1 MRARSLRGGDYQTWL
16 ATELGL
22 FGLLACGSV
31 ALATSGALQTAYEL
45 PELRLVIRTTVMLAG
60 FVVALLAGARFAA
73 EGRRSDLVLS
83 CGFFTFALGTAL
95 FAIGPAIGGHA
106 IDTTAAWAALAS
118 RLLAAAIVAAAPF
131 VSGRTKRRRS
141 LPVDLIACAVTL
153 FGLWTIADSLSP
165 LLPSLVEPAGPPAAL
180 VFALSLQ
187 ALLSLVAV
195 VGFGLRYRRHGR
207 DLDRWVAFGV
217 TFLLFT
223 SLLYVFTPIAPG
235 TFVSPGDFLQVLG
248 YVVLLVGVWKAIRA
262 AEFGRAVAEE
272 RARVAREI
280 HDGLAQYLFAVST
293 ITSMLEPG
301 VSDEATITQLKQAAA
316 LAQQEARFAVL
327 ALSSA
332 SGNAPFDAA
341 LTRYIEFLTA
351 DGALD
356 VELEIDTGIALA
368 PDEQIEVFRIVQ
380 EGLANVRRHAG
391 ARRAEVRIGHD
402 AGRRFVHVWDD
413 GHGFDPDAD
422 GAGQGLKNIRR
433 RAESIQGAFELRTSP
448 GWGTALE
455 VVLRS

>member
-1 MRARSLRGGDYQTWL
+1 MRPRFLRGADYQAWL
-16 ATELGL
+16 ASELVL
-22 FGLLACGSV
+22 FGLLAGGSA
-31 ALATSGALQTAYEL
+31 ALAASGALQTAYEL
-45 PELRLVIRTTVMLAG
+45 PELRLVIRTIVMLAG

-73 EGRRSDLVLS
+73 EGRRSDLLLS
-83 CGFFTFALGTAL
+83 CGFFTGALGIAL
-95 FAIGPAIGGHA
+95 FSIGPTLGGHE
-106 IDTTAAWAALAS
+106 IGRTEAWASIAS
-118 RLLAAAIVAAAPF
+118 RLLAGALVAAAPF
-131 VSGRTKRRRS
+131 VSGRTRRRGS
-141 LPVDLIACAVTL
+141 LPVDLVACAATL
-153 FGLWTIADSLSP
+153 VGLWAIAESLSP
-165 LLPSLVEPAGPPAAL
+165 LFPSLVEPAEPPAAL
-180 VFALSLQ
+180 VVALAVQ

-195 VGFGLRYRRHGR
+195 VGFGFRYRRHGH
-207 DLDRWVAFGV
+207 DLDRWLAFGV

-248 YVVLLVGVWKAIRA
+248 YGVLLVGVWRAIRA

-293 ITSMLEPG
+293 MASMLEAG
-301 VSDEATITQLKQAAA
+301 VSDVATIAQLKEAAA

-341 LTRYIEFLTA
+341 LTRYVEFLTA
-351 DGALD
+351 DGRLD
-356 VELEIDTGIALA
+356 VELEIDAGMALA

-391 ARRAEVRIGHD
+391 AQRAEVRIGED
-402 AGRRFVHVWDD
+402 AGRRFVHVSDD
-413 GHGFDPDAD
+413 GHGFDPAAG
-422 GAGQGLKNIRR
+422 GAGQGLKNIRLR
-433 RAESIQGAFELRTSP
+433 VASIQGAFEVRTRP
-448 GWGTALE
+448 GSGTALE
-455 VVLRS
+455 VVLRT

>member
-1 MRARSLRGGDYQTWL
+1 MRPRFLRGADYQAWL
-16 ATELGL
+16 ASELVL
-22 FGLLACGSV
+22 FGLLAGGSA
-31 ALATSGALQTAYEL
+31 ALAASGALKTAYEL
-45 PELRLVIRTTVMLAG
+45 PELRLVIRTIVMLAG

-73 EGRRSDLVLS
+73 EGRRSDLLLS
-83 CGFFTFALGTAL
+83 CGFFTGALGIAL
-95 FAIGPAIGGHA
+95 FSIGPTLGGHE
-106 IDTTAAWAALAS
+106 IGRTEAWASIAS
-118 RLLAAAIVAAAPF
+118 RLLAGALVAAAPF
-131 VSGRTKRRRS
+131 VSGRTRRRGS
-141 LPVDLIACAVTL
+141 LPVDLVACAATL
-153 FGLWTIADSLSP
+153 VGLWAIAESLSP
-165 LLPSLVEPAGPPAAL
+165 LFPSLVEPAAAL
-180 VFALSLQ
+180 VFALAVQ

-195 VGFGLRYRRHGR
+195 VGFGFRYRRHGR
-207 DLDRWVAFGV
+207 DLDRWLAFGV

-248 YVVLLVGVWKAIRA
+248 YGVLLVGVWRAIRA

-280 HDGLAQYLFAVST
+280 HDGLGQYLFAGST
-293 ITSMLEPG
+293 MASMLEAG
-301 VSDEATITQLKQAAA
+301 VSDVATIAQLKEAVA

-341 LTRYIEFLTA
+341 LTRYVEFLTA
-351 DGALD
+351 DGRLD
-356 VELEIDTGIALA
+356 VELEIDAGMALA

-391 ARRAEVRIGHD
+391 AERAEVRIGED
-402 AGRRFVHVWDD
+402 AGRRFVHVADD
-413 GHGFDPDAD
+413 GHGFDPAAG
-422 GAGQGLKNIRR
+422 GAGQGLKNIRLR
-433 RAESIQGAFELRTSP
+433 VESIQGAFELRTRP